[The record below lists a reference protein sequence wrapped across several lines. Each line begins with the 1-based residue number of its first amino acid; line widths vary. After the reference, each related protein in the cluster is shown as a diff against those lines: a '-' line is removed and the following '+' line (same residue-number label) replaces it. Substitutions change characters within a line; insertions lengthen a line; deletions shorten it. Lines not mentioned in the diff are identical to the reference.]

1 MKKNDGSP
9 GFGSSFAKR
18 RFSQGTGTI
27 MKRPILLLGNPTLRQ
42 TCSKVTNFNDAA
54 LKKEIADLKE
64 ALDDFRAQHGFGRGI
79 AAIQIGIRK
88 RMIALNLGKETFIAI
103 NPTIVAHSSKKIALW
118 DDCMSFPSLVVRV
131 VRSAGVSIQYQNEE
145 GEALHWNDLSKAE
158 SELLQHELD
167 HLNGILAID
176 RAITNK
182 DIVYKEEFEKNRE
195 HYESMVEYH
204 IVSTI
209 PH

>member
-1 MKKNDGSP
+1 
-9 GFGSSFAKR
+9 
-18 RFSQGTGTI
+18 
-27 MKRPILLLGNPTLRQ
+27 MKRAILLLGNPTLRQ
-42 TCSKVTNFNDAA
+42 TCSQVTNFTDAA
-54 LKKEIADLKE
+54 LKEEIADLKE

-103 NPTIVAHSSKKIALW
+103 NPIIVARSSKKITLW

-131 VRSAGVSIQYQNEE
+131 VRSSGVSIEYQNEE
-145 GEALHWNDLSKAE
+145 GEATHWNNLSEAE

-167 HLNGILAID
+167 HLDGILAID
-176 RAITNK
+176 RAITKK
-182 DIVYKEEFEKNRE
+182 DIVYKEEFEKNKE
-195 HYESMVEYH
+195 HYESMVAYH
-204 IVSTI
+204 MVSTI